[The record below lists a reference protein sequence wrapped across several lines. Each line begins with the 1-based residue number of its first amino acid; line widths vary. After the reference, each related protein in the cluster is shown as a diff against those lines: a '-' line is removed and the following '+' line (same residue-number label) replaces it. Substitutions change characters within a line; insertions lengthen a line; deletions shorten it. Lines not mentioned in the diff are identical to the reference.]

1 MRRDR
6 LWFFRLPRLHRKIL
20 APHPFSF
27 FSPERICDSAN
38 HYLVL
43 MPLRKITLGVSE
55 CLDEFSPLITTM
67 NLSFQNGIKIQGK
80 NGEAF
85 GGVTELCQLLNA
97 ADVGK
102 GLKIPAF
109 CIHWRY
115 LYHSRLRKSGKDGI
129 KNLFQNKTTVLCVGR

>member
-1 MRRDR
+1 
-6 LWFFRLPRLHRKIL
+6 
-20 APHPFSF
+20 
-27 FSPERICDSAN
+27 
-38 HYLVL
+38 

-80 NGEAF
+80 NEEAF
-85 GGVTELCQLLNA
+85 SGVTQLRSLLNA

-109 CIHWRY
+109 CTSLALLVSFAVAKIREGWH
-115 LYHSRLRKSGKDGI
+115 
-129 KNLFQNKTTVLCVGR
+129 